1 MEQSASK
8 VQEYLHEHPASGDY
22 VRAAL
27 RGEPVAGD
35 VLVDHHLVPMIEWI
49 FDRIRQEVRPE
60 VLTAEQALLYI
71 QELSVFARYNSQF
84 LHRAATSV
92 EHVCFELAH
101 ELRRNHLEEG
111 GERGK
116 VPAHYTLY
124 SRALMLDLG
133 IVVNGRVPLPE
144 THVLLTLHDLMVT
157 SHSAS
162 TICGGYFAT
171 EGVAIDE
178 TVLLK
183 EITDRYADLVC
194 GRSGAA
200 LENLAYYYSLHLD
213 EEHEAAAV
221 DGLSV
226 EASHM
231 DGIAR
236 FIREAELFG
245 FDMAQTCDGFLQ
257 IMEGMAHWW
266 TELAVRS
273 REMVAA

>member
-1 MEQSASK
+1 MEGQLSK
-8 VQEYLHEHPASGDY
+8 VQMFMQENPASGEY
-22 VRAAL
+22 VSAAL
-27 RGEPVAGD
+27 QGEAVD
-35 VLVDHHLVPMIEWI
+35 SRVLVDDHLVPMIASV
-49 FDRIRQEVRPE
+49 FRRIRAEVRPDS
-60 VLTAEQALLYI
+60 LTAEQALLFI

-116 VPAHYTLY
+116 IPAHYTLY

-133 IVVNGRVPLPE
+133 VMVNGRVPFPE
-144 THVLLTLHDLMVT
+144 THVLLTLHDLLVT

-178 TVLLK
+178 TELLK
-183 EITDRYADLVC
+183 EITDRFADLTS
-194 GRSGAA
+194 GRSGAG
-200 LENLAYYYSLHLD
+200 LPNLDYYYSLHLD
-213 EEHEAAAV
+213 DSHEAAAGQ
-221 DGLSV
+221 GLSV

-236 FIREAELFG
+236 FVREADLFNL
-245 FDMAQTCDGFLQ
+245 DTAQTCDGFLQ
-257 IMEGMAHWW
+257 IMEGMAYWW
-266 TELAVRS
+266 TELAARSSGIVRS
-273 REMVAA
+273 